1 MQFESKA
8 RLSDSPLVEAIYTL
22 PSPDVESFIST
33 AAYQWEMVITR
44 QQGRTTLSIRGPET
58 SARLSDVPQDAE
70 FLGIIFKM
78 GTFMPHLPARDLVDT
93 EIHLPESADNRFWFY
108 SSAWQFPDFENAD
121 TFINRLIHEEILVHE
136 PVVEA
141 VLKGEEPNLS
151 LRSVQRRFVQATGLT
166 YKTIEQIQRAHQAQQ
181 LLKQGTSILDTTYEL
196 GYTDQSHLTHSLK
209 RFIGQTPSEIAHLL
223 LPE

>member
-1 MQFESKA
+1 MQFESKT
-8 RLSDSPLVEAIYTL
+8 RLSDSPLVEAVYTL
-22 PSPDVESFIST
+22 PSPDVYSFIST

-58 SARLSDVPQDAE
+58 SARPADVPQDAE

-93 EIHLPESADNRFWFY
+93 EIHLPESSDNRFWFY

-151 LRSVQRRFVQATGLT
+151 MRSVQRRFVQATGLT
-166 YKTIEQIQRAHQAQQ
+166 YKTIEQIERAQQ
-181 LLKQGTSILDTTYEL
+181 ALKLLQQGTSILDTTYEL

-209 RFIGQTPSEIAHLL
+209 RFIGQTPSEITPLL
-223 LPE
+223 LRE

>member
-1 MQFESKA
+1 MQFDSKA
-8 RLSDSPLVEAIYTL
+8 RLSDSPFVEAIYEL
-22 PSPDVESFIST
+22 PSPDVESFMST

-58 SARLSDVPQDAE
+58 KARPALVPPQAE

-78 GTFMPHLPARDLVDT
+78 GTFMPHLPASDLVDT
-93 EIHLPESADNRFWFY
+93 EIHLPESSDNKFWFY

-121 TFINRLIHEEILVHE
+121 NFVNRLIHEEILVHE
-136 PVVEA
+136 PVVPA

-166 YKTIEQIQRAHQAQQ
+166 YKTIEQIQRAQQALT
-181 LLKQGTSILDTTYEL
+181 LLRQGTSILDTTYEL

-209 RFIGQTPSEIAHLL
+209 RFVGQTPSEITRLL